1 MSLGDHLEELRRRI
15 IYSLYGL
22 LPIASIALVF
32 GQPLLKVLLRPVRES
47 LHRAHQPDDILAI
60 APQEVFYEGLKV
72 SFIAAI
78 LVGGPWILYQLW
90 LFVSPGLYSRE
101 KRFVYFLIPLSTV
114 LGTAGALFFYYL
126 ILPVILKFFIEYG
139 GGALSGPP
147 PATVEVPPEV
157 VLGHAPVL
165 AGDPVHPAVGDYWIN
180 TETSQIR
187 FCIAEG
193 RIGHTSL
200 RFGEGIV
207 PEFRVS
213 ESIKMILMFSLGFIA
228 GFQTPVVVLLLGW
241 AGMIDVAFLRKY
253 RKHAL
258 LVIAIVAALLT
269 PADPFSMVMMM
280 VPLCLLYELGALLLK
295 WFPASRVAGGGPK
308 RGDPA
313 IDVALPGREPAD
325 AGDP

>member
-1 MSLGDHLEELRRRI
+1 MLSERVRAMLDDVEQNRDEAVRRYARD
-15 IYSLYGL
+15 LD
-22 LPIASIALVF
+22 
-32 GQPLLKVLLRPVRES
+32 RWER
-47 LHRAHQPDDILAI
+47 
-60 APQEVFYEGLKV
+60 
-72 SFIAAI
+72 
-78 LVGGPWILYQLW
+78 
-90 LFVSPGLYSRE
+90 
-101 KRFVYFLIPLSTV
+101 
-114 LGTAGALFFYYL
+114 
-126 ILPVILKFFIEYG
+126 
-139 GGALSGPP
+139 
-147 PATVEVPPEV
+147 
-157 VLGHAPVL
+157 
-165 AGDPVHPAVGDYWIN
+165 
-180 TETSQIR
+180 
-187 FCIAEG
+187 
-193 RIGHTSL
+193 
-200 RFGEGIV
+200 